1 MNRPVI
7 KGTANHKASI
17 AKAKADSIVS
27 QRRTQADASLVG
39 AGKAMGESYIPAAI
53 DYSIK
58 QKGIEFLDIKKE
70 KGTPPPP
77 QLEKM
82 EKLKEPELKG
92 PDLEKREVPEL
103 KQKDKKET
111 YIEEPED
118 ADVNDFS
125 YIENNNASS
134 NAKSDSANPK
144 PYKNWKIR
152 QEEENIAAAEAN
164 KKRLDEA
171 SRQRAKTNSTKV
183 KPKKSKLLPT
193 NATEIELKK
202 ADTTTESK
210 KTPKAHNNPE
220 YNVKGSKYDSEGNL
234 TSLGGVTDSPGYSYE
249 QESDQWT
256 YNGIAVESYEVP
268 EELVD
273 SEDENKEEREN
284 KSRNRNLNSNTP
296 SNKPVEEDI
305 IQPQPP
311 KPVVEEKKTLSK
323 LEIRKKRVADKKYND
338 PDTGKNVKDQ
348 MLKEGYV
355 PNESKSP
362 TQARDNRIYRNAIKG
377 GAVQKNM
384 IKSGYK
390 PE

>member
-377 GAVQKNM
+377 GAVRKNM

>member
-1 MNRPVI
+1 M
-7 KGTANHKASI
+7 
-17 AKAKADSIVS
+17 
-27 QRRTQADASLVG
+27 
-39 AGKAMGESYIPAAI
+39 
-53 DYSIK
+53 
-58 QKGIEFLDIKKE
+58 
-70 KGTPPPP
+70 
-77 QLEKM
+77 
-82 EKLKEPELKG
+82 
-92 PDLEKREVPEL
+92 
-103 KQKDKKET
+103 
-111 YIEEPED
+111 
-118 ADVNDFS
+118 
-125 YIENNNASS
+125 
-134 NAKSDSANPK
+134 
-144 PYKNWKIR
+144 
-152 QEEENIAAAEAN
+152 
-164 KKRLDEA
+164 
-171 SRQRAKTNSTKV
+171 